1 MQRCAGLAQASR
13 CPPLAN
19 TGNADVMKTTSWFWI
34 NVASHFGIVAALAWL
49 PARWTGQLVE
59 ALAGTQPAI
68 GDTRHLAFIGSMFG
82 FCGTALILMG
92 VLTVTGELLGFSRP
106 YARRSEAQNEAQAV
120 HRKVLLT
127 AFATLSWVAV
137 GSLAGIASIFA
148 ASS

>member
-1 MQRCAGLAQASR
+1 
-13 CPPLAN
+13 
-19 TGNADVMKTTSWFWI
+19 MKTTSWFWI

-59 ALAGTQPAI
+59 GLAGTQPAT
-68 GDTRHLAFIGSMFG
+68 GDAQHVALISSIFG
-82 FCGTALILMG
+82 FCVTALIFMG
-92 VLTVTGELLGFSRP
+92 ALTVTGELLGFSRP
-106 YARRSEAQNEAQAV
+106 YARRPEPRNEAQVV
-120 HRKVLLT
+120 HRKVLLV

>member
-1 MQRCAGLAQASR
+1 M
-13 CPPLAN
+13 
-19 TGNADVMKTTSWFWI
+19 
-34 NVASHFGIVAALAWL
+34 
-49 PARWTGQLVE
+49 E

-82 FCGTALILMG
+82 FCVTALILMG

>member
-1 MQRCAGLAQASR
+1 
-13 CPPLAN
+13 
-19 TGNADVMKTTSWFWI
+19 MKTTSWFWI

-49 PARWTGQLVE
+49 PARWTGQLVK

-68 GDTRHLAFIGSMFG
+68 GDAQHVALIGSILG
-82 FCGTALILMG
+82 FCVTALILMG

>member
-1 MQRCAGLAQASR
+1 
-13 CPPLAN
+13 
-19 TGNADVMKTTSWFWI
+19 MKTTSWFWI

-82 FCGTALILMG
+82 FCVTALILMG
-92 VLTVTGELLGFSRP
+92 ALTVTGELLGFSRP

-127 AFATLSWVAV
+127 AFATLSWAAV
-137 GSLAGIASIFA
+137 GSLEGIASIFA

>member
-1 MQRCAGLAQASR
+1 M
-13 CPPLAN
+13 
-19 TGNADVMKTTSWFWI
+19 
-34 NVASHFGIVAALAWL
+34 
-49 PARWTGQLVE
+49 E

-82 FCGTALILMG
+82 FCVTLILMG

-137 GSLAGIASIFA
+137 GSLAGIASTFA

>member
-1 MQRCAGLAQASR
+1 
-13 CPPLAN
+13 
-19 TGNADVMKTTSWFWI
+19 MKTTSWFWI

-68 GDTRHLAFIGSMFG
+68 GDTRHLALIGSMFG
-82 FCGTALILMG
+82 FCVTALILMG

>member
-1 MQRCAGLAQASR
+1 
-13 CPPLAN
+13 
-19 TGNADVMKTTSWFWI
+19 MKTTSWFWI
-34 NVASHFGIVAALAWL
+34 NVASHFAIVAALAWL

-68 GDTRHLAFIGSMFG
+68 GDTRHLVFIGSMFG
-82 FCGTALILMG
+82 FCVAALILMG

-106 YARRSEAQNEAQAV
+106 YALRSEAQNEAQVV

-127 AFATLSWVAV
+127 AFATLSWVAA

-148 ASS
+148 VS

>member
-1 MQRCAGLAQASR
+1 
-13 CPPLAN
+13 
-19 TGNADVMKTTSWFWI
+19 MKTTSWFWI
-34 NVASHFGIVAALAWL
+34 NVASHFAIVAALAWL

-68 GDTRHLAFIGSMFG
+68 GDTRHLVFIGSMFG
-82 FCGTALILMG
+82 FCVAALILMG

-106 YARRSEAQNEAQAV
+106 YARRSEAQNEAQVV

-127 AFATLSWVAV
+127 AFATLSWVAA

-148 ASS
+148 VS